1 MGIQNVLSLCLF
13 VLFVITVLI
22 RAAILRKR
30 GIRAIVFGKTDKS
43 DFLLIPVVVAVAYA
57 LLAGMLELPIWEVLI
72 RPFGGNLISG
82 WMGIALCSIALGGFI
97 LSLCNFG
104 DSFRV
109 GIDESTSSKLITGG
123 MLAFSRNPIYVCFL
137 TFSAG
142 LFLIHRNIVIAVATL
157 LFALLIHR
165 QILREEKFLD
175 AHYGEEYAAY
185 RKKVR
190 RYL

>member
-1 MGIQNVLSLCLF
+1 MSIQEVLSLCLF

-30 GIRAIVFGKTDKS
+30 GIQAIVFGKTDKS
-43 DFLLIPVVVAVAYA
+43 DFIIIPVVAVVVYA
-57 LLAGMLELPIWEVLI
+57 VLASMFELPIWEVLI

-82 WMGIALCSIALGGFI
+82 WMGIALCSVALVGFI
-97 LSLCNFG
+97 LSMYNFG

-109 GIDESTSSKLITGG
+109 GIDEHTPNMLITSGVF
-123 MLAFSRNPIYVCFL
+123 AFSRNPIYVCFL
-137 TFSAG
+137 IFVAG

-157 LFALLIHR
+157 FFALIIHR
-165 QILREEKFLD
+165 QILREERFLK

-185 RKKVR
+185 CKKVR

>member
-1 MGIQNVLSLCLF
+1 MSIQEVLSLCLF

-30 GIRAIVFGKTDKS
+30 GIQAIVFGKTDKS
-43 DFLLIPVVVAVAYA
+43 DFIIIPVVAVVVYA
-57 LLAGMLELPIWEVLI
+57 VLASMFELPIWEVLI

-82 WMGIALCSIALGGFI
+82 WMGIVLCSVALVGFI
-97 LSLCNFG
+97 LSMYNFG

-109 GIDESTSSKLITGG
+109 GIDEHTPNMLITSGVF
-123 MLAFSRNPIYVCFL
+123 AFSRNPIYVCFL
-137 TFSAG
+137 IFVAG

-157 LFALLIHR
+157 FFALIIHR
-165 QILREEKFLD
+165 QILREERFLK

-185 RKKVR
+185 CKKVR